1 MTAPLLAEA
10 LRLTERTGWLLFPT
24 CGKAPAISAAS
35 GGRGLH
41 DATADPAGL
50 ARLFHRAPDADGFAV
65 NCGASGLIVLDC
77 DVKPGIDGRD
87 SLRDAGLPWLAD
99 ETPRALTPRG
109 GEHAFFA
116 GRMPSR
122 TAVLEGVDIKSEGGY
137 VVLPPAP
144 GRVWQA
150 EASPWDVSPSLAPVW
165 LLGLSGA
172 QGGAPPRAWL
182 QAAEDFV
189 REGRRNVTAAS
200 IAGHLLGR
208 KVDPRLAAVLLVA
221 WGRSFCTPPLS
232 DLEIAGV
239 FASINRRENA

>member
-1 MTAPLLAEA
+1 MSAPLLAEA
-10 LRLTERTGWLLFPT
+10 LKLTERTGWHLFPVR
-24 CGKAPAISAAS
+24 GKAPAISAEN
-35 GGRGLH
+35 GGHGLH
-41 DATADPAGL
+41 DATADPAAL
-50 ARLFHRAPDADGFAV
+50 ARLFDRAPDADGFAV
-65 NCGASGLIVLDC
+65 NCGASGIIVLDC

-87 SLRDAGLPWLAD
+87 SLRDAGLPWTAD

-122 TAVLEGVDIKSEGGY
+122 TAVLEGVDVKSEGGY
-137 VVLPPAP
+137 VVLPPSP

-165 LLGLSGA
+165 LLGLSGPK
-172 QGGAPPRAWL
+172 GGAPPRAWL
-182 QAAEDFV
+182 QAAEDYV

-200 IAGHLLGR
+200 IAGHLLAR
-208 KVDPRLAAVLLVA
+208 QVDPRLAAVLVVA
-221 WGRSFCTPPLS
+221 WGRTFCTPPLS

-239 FASINRRENA
+239 FASIFKRENA

>member
-24 CGKAPAISAAS
+24 RGKAPAISAEN

-41 DATADPAGL
+41 DATATPAEL
-50 ARLFHRAPDADGFAV
+50 ARLFHRAPDADGFGV
-65 NCGASGLIVLDC
+65 NCGASGLVVLDC

-87 SLRDAGLPWLAD
+87 TLRDAGLPWLAD

-109 GEHAFFA
+109 GEHTFFA
-116 GRMPSR
+116 GRVPSR
-122 TAVLEGVDIKSEGGY
+122 TGVLEAVDIKSEGGY

-150 EASPWDVSPSLAPVW
+150 DSSPWDVSPSLAPVW
-165 LLGLSGA
+165 LLGLSA
-172 QGGAPPRAWL
+172 RTGGGSPKAWL
-182 QAAEDFV
+182 QAVSDYV
-189 REGRRNVTAAS
+189 KEGKRNITAAS
-200 IAGHLLGR
+200 IAGHLLAR

-221 WGRSFCTPPLS
+221 WGRSFCKPPLS
-232 DLEIAGV
+232 DVEIAGV
-239 FASINRRENA
+239 FASISRRENA

>member
-10 LRLTERTGWLLFPT
+10 LGLARQTGWLLFPVR
-24 CGKAPAISAAS
+24 GKAPAISTAN

-41 DATADPAGL
+41 DATAEPAEL

-65 NCGASGLIVLDC
+65 SCGASGLIVLDC

-87 SLRDAGLPWLAD
+87 SLRDAGLPWLEA

-116 GRMPSR
+116 GRIPSR
-122 TAVLEGVDIKSEGGY
+122 TAVLEGVDVKSDGGY

-150 EASPWDVSPSLAPVW
+150 EASPWDVSPATAPPW
-165 LLGLSGA
+165 LLGLSKA
-172 QGGAPPRAWL
+172 KDAAPPRAWL

-200 IAGHLLGR
+200 IAGHLLAR